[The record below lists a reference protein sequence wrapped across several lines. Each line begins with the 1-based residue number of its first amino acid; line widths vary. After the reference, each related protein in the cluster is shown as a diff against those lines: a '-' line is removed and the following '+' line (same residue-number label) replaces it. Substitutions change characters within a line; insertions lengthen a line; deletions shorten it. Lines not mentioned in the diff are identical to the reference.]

1 LQSYLFDRYGNLKE
15 TTTQIGTGT
24 PVTRTAPVVVTTNR
38 FSNGLYD
45 AFGNVTSYSA
55 QSYAWDVLRTM
66 RGTPGKILLYGPGD
80 ERIWEFAYTS
90 SAASTFRETFSLRG
104 LGGQVLR
111 EYRDIGGNSTGNWSL
126 AEEFIYRDG
135 QLLASVTP
143 TQTTHYT
150 LDHLGT
156 PRLATGNGGTTLAY
170 HAYFPFGE
178 EATNPGQNAQR
189 MKFTGHQRD
198 NLGGGLTDDLDYMH
212 ARYGTPMTGRFLSLD
227 PVLGYPEDPQSWNRY
242 AYVMGNP
249 LLYTDPLGLAI
260 NCVTNQG
267 GQDGTS
273 GRCVDDRT
281 YVFVIDESSD
291 SDVMSDE
298 TPKTV
303 LEHVDN
309 FMFQFS
315 RPALTVMVGILNDS
329 PSQVVA
335 GEAQML
341 GDALGQRIGGTLL
354 KGVLSRVG
362 PKVAGAAQ
370 AVDPNKLHHIFDK
383 AGRNLGP
390 LVAKFGSQEGAFLA
404 VREAAQAAVSSQG
417 LSGTFRT
424 TVKVGEY
431 TITVKGS
438 AIDGIAHIGTFW

>member
-66 RGTPGKILLYGPGD
+66 KGTPGKILLYGPGD

-178 EATNPGQNAQR
+178 EVTNPGQNAQR

-198 NLGGGLTDDLDYMH
+198 NVGGGLTDDLDYMH

-227 PVLGYPEDPQSWNRY
+227 PVLGYPENPQSWNRY
-242 AYVMGNP
+242 AYVRGNP
-249 LLYTDPLGLAI
+249 LKFVDPDGENPVIFLAAYIGYRLFFTPDAANAPTLDPDEELIGDGGLEQVEATLGAI
-260 NCVTNQG
+260 G
-267 GQDGTS
+267 GRPRVAVG
-273 GRCVDDRT
+273 
-281 YVFVIDESSD
+281 
-291 SDVMSDE
+291 
-298 TPKTV
+298 PTV
-303 LEHVDN
+303 SVNKNRD
-309 FMFQFS
+309 
-315 RPALTVMVGILNDS
+315 
-329 PSQVVA
+329 SQVNRRGGGKTGRKTNAARV
-335 GEAQML
+335 EAAKEKIANL
-341 GDALGQRIGGTLL
+341 KEKRDLLESKANKTPADKDKLKEIKAEIKREEDRLRASEEHARKGQ
-354 KGVLSRVG
+354 G
-362 PKVAGAAQ
+362 PK
-370 AVDPNKLHHIFDK
+370 
-383 AGRNLGP
+383 
-390 LVAKFGSQEGAFLA
+390 
-404 VREAAQAAVSSQG
+404 
-417 LSGTFRT
+417 
-424 TVKVGEY
+424 
-431 TITVKGS
+431 
-438 AIDGIAHIGTFW
+438 